1 MNDDPAPSIESL
13 QAELAECR
21 GELSRMRLLL
31 DVQATIDLATGMLN
45 AQGMLEPIQAAMD
58 RLARLDESFGLCLIE
73 IPGVLGHRVEHRDG
87 AMRHA
92 GALLAATLRGLDR
105 VGRLGEA
112 SFLLVLPHVARDT
125 VEVVLDRVSGSI
137 GVLPYETDDGPID
150 LTPTFTV
157 VLNPDAPVEPES
169 MLDAIAAARAT
180 AAPGSPAIVR
190 FDP

>member
-13 QAELAECR
+13 QAELANCR

-58 RLARLDESFGLCLIE
+58 RLARLDETFGLCLVD
-73 IPGVLGHRVEHRDG
+73 IPGVLGHPAEDRDG

-112 SFLLVLPHVARDT
+112 SFMLVLSQVTEDT
-125 VEVVLDRVSGSI
+125 VGVVLDRVSGSI
-137 GVLPYETDDGPID
+137 GVLPYESDHGPLD

-157 VLNPDAPVEPES
+157 VLNPAEPVEPEA
-169 MLDAIAAARAT
+169 MLDAIASARSS

-190 FDP
+190 FDA